1 MLPNLVSYDPQH
13 VSTHDRIDIEKLIKT
28 KIAPLPGTV
37 LRISA
42 LLRDVNVSTRQL
54 AEAVGCDP
62 MLTARLLRLA
72 NSPYYSLRKNIT
84 SVQFAIE
91 AIGTRTLYEIVML
104 GLTADSFAK
113 EIRNS
118 VLGRLIWEHSLTVAL
133 LSRELSNILGMR
145 GSEDSFICGLLHDIG
160 KIMLLRADVERFTG
174 LLENKEENE
183 MLNREYE
190 LFGYTHAQVGA
201 LVAKRWSLPESV
213 SHVILHHHNASQ
225 ADQSVIMAHLVNV
238 ADIVANINGYGL
250 RLEDES
256 ALWNSESIV
265 FLRLTEDQ
273 IETAW
278 NNIQDGLQDVIK
290 MFHQ

>member
-1 MLPNLVSYDPQH
+1 MLPNLVLYDTRHIPAH
-13 VSTHDRIDIEKLIKT
+13 EKIDIEKLIKT

-37 LRISA
+37 LRISS

-62 MLTARLLRLA
+62 MLTARLLRMA
-72 NSPYYSLRKNIT
+72 NSPYYSMRKNVT
-84 SVQFAIE
+84 SVHQAIE
-91 AIGTRTLYEIVML
+91 AIGTRTLYEIVMV

-118 VLGRLIWEHSLTVAL
+118 VLGRLIWEHSLAVAL

-145 GSEDSFICGLLHDIG
+145 GAEDSFICGLLHDIG
-160 KIMLLRADVERFTG
+160 KIMLLKADVERFTA
-174 LLENKEENE
+174 LLENKEESE

-201 LVAKRWSLPESV
+201 LVSKRWSLPESV
-213 SHVILHHHNASQ
+213 SHLILNHHNASQ

-238 ADIVANINGYGL
+238 ADIVANVNGYGL

-256 ALWNSESIV
+256 ALWSSESLL
-265 FLRLTEDQ
+265 FLNLNEEQ
-273 IETAW
+273 VETAW
-278 NNIQDGLQDVIK
+278 DNVQDGLQEVIK
-290 MFHQ
+290 MFH